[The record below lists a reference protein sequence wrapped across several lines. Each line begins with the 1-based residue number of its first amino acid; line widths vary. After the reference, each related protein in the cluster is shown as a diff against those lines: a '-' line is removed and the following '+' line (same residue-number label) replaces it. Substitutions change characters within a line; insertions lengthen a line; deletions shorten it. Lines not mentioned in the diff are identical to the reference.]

1 MEWLKK
7 IFQGPTVVKSD
18 LINSKLRQRH
28 SLTKLNKQISNYNI
42 HGAMLFTP
50 SQTHAHQYTDYKT
63 K

>member
-1 MEWLKK
+1 MDFSRGKGNNGFSMEWLKK

-50 SQTHAHQYTDYKT
+50 S
-63 K
+63 